1 MSYHQQFLIGFHQL
15 SPFPFLLQHNRLLTL
30 QKYKLQTW
38 PLLQITSQTRFY
50 HPHQPGPTL
59 QPEPASQQVS
69 TPAPHH
75 SMTTRAKNHITKP
88 IQKLNLDTHLASSP
102 SSEPTP
108 VAQALK
114 DSNWRNA
121 MSEEYD
127 ALVPNGT
134 WELVSPTGITNLVGC
149 KWVFH
154 IKRNSDDSIDRFKAR
169 LVAKG
174 FHQRPGVD
182 YLETFSPVI
191 MPTTVRFVLSIAV
204 SNGWSLCQLDVNN
217 AFL

>member
-1 MSYHQQFLIGFHQL
+1 M
-15 SPFPFLLQHNRLLTL
+15 
-30 QKYKLQTW
+30 LQTW

-50 HPHQPGPTL
+50 HPHQPRPTL
-59 QPEPASQQVS
+59 QPEPASQQGS
-69 TPAPHH
+69 TLAPRH

-102 SSEPTP
+102 SSEPTS

-121 MSEEYD
+121 MYEEYD
-127 ALVPNGT
+127 ALVQNGT
-134 WELVSPTGITNLVGC
+134 WELVSPIGITNLIGC
-149 KWVFH
+149 KWVFR
-154 IKRNSDDSIDRFKAR
+154 IKRNSDGSIDKFKAR

-174 FHQRPGVD
+174 FHQRLGVN

-191 MPTTVRFVLSIAV
+191 KPTTVRLVLSIAV
-204 SNGWSLCQLDVNN
+204 SNGWS
-217 AFL
+217 FR